1 MKPKKILSSIN
12 RFFSRLFA
20 FWPERI
26 RWAIYP
32 LVTVVCFLVV
42 AGLGIFI
49 FSRDLPSLTT
59 LEHYDPMLVT
69 RIYSADGKLLTEL
82 YMQNRQEIRL
92 EQVPES
98 MIQAVIATEDRRF
111 YEHWGF
117 DLRRFFKAVFV
128 DVTTLSKRQGAGTI
142 TGQLARKLY
151 LNPRKTWARKI
162 RESLTAVQIERT
174 YSKPEILEMY
184 LNHMFFE
191 NRAYG
196 VQAAAQRY
204 FNKNVEDLKP
214 EESAM
219 LVGILQRPA
228 DYSPYRHPDA
238 ALTRRNIVLRN
249 MLNCKSLTQ
258 AQYDSL
264 HQMPLNVVD
273 AGEKKDATIAPYF
286 CEYIRQILESKYG
299 IGVVTDGLTIYTSL
313 DSRLQA
319 CAEKAIRDKLP
330 QLEKTIQRRLFNKK
344 EFLDLVRASGKD
356 PKNLR
361 EVLADTSFMD
371 SLKTSKARL
380 QAAMVVLDP
389 TNGHILAMV
398 GGRDFQESKFNRAVQ
413 AQRQPGSAFKPMVY
427 TVAIDNG
434 YPPCF
439 ELLNQPVSIPM
450 LDGTVWRPKNYYDDQ
465 SGGLTTLREGLKLSI
480 NNICVRLVTEVI
492 PPAKVALFA
501 KHWGFTTDIQAFY
514 GISLGIF
521 EVIPLELVSAY
532 TAFANGG
539 VRVDPFAILR
549 VEDRN
554 GNVLEEAVPKSQ
566 EIFNEA
572 TAYIMTS
579 MLKDVVAHGTGYTTC
594 PVYGFCRP
602 AAGKTGT
609 TNDYTDAW
617 FVGYTPQ
624 LCAGVWVGF
633 DDKRISLGDR
643 QSGAVVA
650 LPIWAPFMKMAYDTL
665 QLPEA
670 DFKQP
675 ADVVWVKI
683 CDESKKLATQFC
695 PRTEYEVFRKEL
707 APQDP
712 CAVHVSS
719 DTEPKKRTDD
729 VF

>member
-1 MKPKKILSSIN
+1 MN
-12 RFFSRLFA
+12 RFFTRLFA

-26 RWAIYP
+26 RWALYP
-32 LVTVVCFLVV
+32 MVAILAFLLLASLLV
-42 AGLGIFI
+42 FI
-49 FSRDLPSLTT
+49 FSRDLPSLST
-59 LEHYDPMLVT
+59 LEHYDPMLAT
-69 RIYSADGKLLTEL
+69 RIYSADGKLLKEL
-82 YMQNRQEIRL
+82 YMQNRREIRL
-92 EQVPES
+92 EQVPEN
-98 MIQAVIATEDRRF
+98 MIQAVISTEDRRF
-111 YEHWGF
+111 FDHWGF

-162 RESLTAVQIERT
+162 REALTAVQIERT

-204 FNKNVEDLKP
+204 FNKNVEDLRA
-214 EESAM
+214 EESAL

-228 DYSPYRHPDA
+228 DYSPFKNPEA
-238 ALTRRNIVLRN
+238 ALGRRNIVLRN
-249 MLNCKSLTQ
+249 RMNCKSLTQ

-264 HQMPLNVVD
+264 RLLPMNLAD
-273 AGEKKDATIAPYF
+273 SGEKDDATIAPYF
-286 CEYIRQILESKYG
+286 CEYVRQMLEAKYG
-299 IGVVTDGLTIYTSL
+299 VGVVTDGLSIYTTL
-313 DSRLQA
+313 DSRVQA
-319 CAEKAIRDKLP
+319 CAENAIRDKLP
-330 QLEKTIQRRLFNKK
+330 QLEQTVQRRILNKK
-344 EFLDLVRASGKD
+344 QFMDWIHASGKD
-356 PKNLR
+356 PRNMK
-361 EVLADTSFMD
+361 EVLSDTAFMD
-371 SLKTSKARL
+371 SLMAVKARL
-380 QAAMVVLDP
+380 QVAMVVQDP
-389 TNGHILAMV
+389 TNGHILAMI

-450 LDGTVWRPKNYYDDQ
+450 IDGTIWRPKNYYEDT
-465 SGGLTTLREGLKLSI
+465 GGLTTLREGLKLSI
-480 NNICVRLVTEVI
+480 NNVCVRLVTEVI
-492 PPAKVALFA
+492 PPAKVSSFA

-514 GISLGIF
+514 GIALGIF

-532 TAFANGG
+532 SAFANGG
-539 VRVDPFAILR
+539 VRVDPAAVLR
-549 VEDRN
+549 VEDKN

-572 TAYIMTS
+572 TAYIMTT
-579 MLKDVVAHGTGYTTC
+579 MLRDVVAHGTGYTTC
-594 PVYGFCRP
+594 PVYHFCRP

-617 FVGYTPQ
+617 FIGYTPQ

-650 LPIWAPFMKMAYDTL
+650 LPIWAPFMKMVYDTL

-683 CDESKKLATQFC
+683 CNESKKLATQFC
-695 PRTEYEVFRKEL
+695 PKTIVEVFRKEL
-707 APQDP
+707 VPMDS
-712 CAVHVSS
+712 CDVHITS

>member
-1 MKPKKILSSIN
+1 MKQKKVLSSVK
-12 RFFSRLFA
+12 RFFARITA
-20 FWPERI
+20 FWPERF
-26 RWAIYP
+26 RWALIP
-32 LVTVVCFLVV
+32 TAVVLAFLLVASL
-42 AGLGIFI
+42 LIFV
-49 FSRDLPSLTT
+49 FSRDLPSLST

-69 RIYSADGKLLTEL
+69 RIYSADGKLLKEL

-92 EQVPES
+92 EQVPEN
-98 MIQAVIATEDRRF
+98 MIQAVISTEDRRF
-111 YEHWGF
+111 FDHWGF

-151 LNPRKTWARKI
+151 LNPKKTWARKI
-162 RESLTAVQIERT
+162 REALTAVQIERT

-204 FNKNVEDLKP
+204 FNKNIEDLKA
-214 EESAM
+214 EESAL

-228 DYSPYRHPDA
+228 DYSPFKHPEA
-238 ALTRRNIVLRN
+238 ALGRRNIVLRN
-249 MLNCKSLTQ
+249 MMNCGYLTM
-258 AQYDSL
+258 AGCDSL
-264 HQMPLNVVD
+264 RQLPLSLAD
-273 AGEKKDATIAPYF
+273 TREKDDSTVAPYF
-286 CEYIRQILESKYG
+286 CEYVRQMLEAKYG
-299 IGVVTDGLTIYTSL
+299 VGVVTDGLSIYTTL
-313 DSRLQA
+313 DSRIQA
-319 CAEKAIRDKLP
+319 CAEKAVAEKLP
-330 QLEKTIQRRLFNKK
+330 LLEKTIQRRILNKK
-344 EFLDLVRASGKD
+344 EFAEWIRASGKD
-356 PKNLR
+356 PNNMKG
-361 EVLADTSFMD
+361 VLADTAFMD
-371 SLKTSKARL
+371 SLMAAKARL
-380 QAAMVVLDP
+380 QVAMVVQDP
-389 TNGHILAMV
+389 TNGHILAMI

-450 LDGTVWRPKNYYDDQ
+450 IDGTIWRPRNYYDDDA
-465 SGGLTTLREGLKLSI
+465 GGPTTLREGLKRSL
-480 NNICVRLVTEVI
+480 NYVCARLVTEVI
-492 PPAKVALFA
+492 PPAKVASFA
-501 KHWGFTTDIQAFY
+501 KHWGFTTDIEGYY

-539 VRVDPFAILR
+539 VRVDPAAILR
-549 VEDRN
+549 VEDKN

-566 EIFNEA
+566 EIFSEA

-579 MLKDVVAHGTGYTTC
+579 MLRDVVAHGTGYATC
-594 PVYGFCRP
+594 PYYHFCRP

-617 FVGYTPQ
+617 FIGFTPQ
-624 LCAGVWVGF
+624 ICAGVWVGF

-675 ADVVWVKI
+675 ADVVWIKI
-683 CDESKKLATQFC
+683 CDESKKLATRFC
-695 PRTEYEVFRKEL
+695 PKTMPEVFRKDL
-707 APQDP
+707 VPQDS
-712 CAVHVSS
+712 CSVHATS
-719 DTEPKKRTDD
+719 DSEPRKGTEE